1 MQIFCVF
8 CNNTFDSFKTT
19 IAISNS
25 KIYGASKTVRL
36 AKRNIEKVLNGPET
50 RQLEQQVKE
59 SEFPISCILCH
70 KELLILFIVT

>member
-8 CNNTFDSFKTT
+8 CTNTFDSCKTI
-19 IAISNS
+19 IAISNT

-50 RQLEQQVKE
+50 RQASSRTTSERRAYKKE
-59 SEFPISCILCH
+59 G
-70 KELLILFIVT
+70 K